1 MMVQGHWD
9 SSLISE
15 WEHERKEISQDL
27 CKNTALQN
35 YTYHP
40 PSPWGSISVF
50 CFVRVSHPSLSPL
63 GSVSVFWFVMISS
76 FYHTCK
82 KLVWIPDKYIRE
94 WQWVWFREW
103 QKNQIQRFF
112 NFSWNDITALK
123 ESFCCNSKRLFSWS
137 KKVYFLI
144 I

>member
-76 FYHTCK
+76 FYNTCK

-94 WQWVWFREW
+94 WQWVCFRGC
-103 QKNQIQRFF
+103 QLTLLSFPRLIFVISHY
-112 NFSWNDITALK
+112 FSCHSERLR
-123 ESFCCNSKRLFSWS
+123 ESR
-137 KKVYFLI
+137 
-144 I
+144 